1 MSEVNPSPETT
12 PEQFRK
18 LSRQIWRVGLYL
30 MGFALLVTFVGTTDW
45 TTHWHMY
52 ILLPLIVVQAS
63 FQVWL
68 FMHLKSEKSI
78 IFKFLFFTIFF
89 FGALFFLTHLAESNP
104 LHSTV
109 LPGH

>member
-1 MSEVNPSPETT
+1 MSDVNPSPETT

-18 LSRQIWRVGLYL
+18 LSGQIWRVGLCL
-30 MGFALLVTFVGTTDW
+30 IAFAFMVTGIGITDW
-45 TTHWHMY
+45 TTSWHMY
-52 ILLPLIVVQAS
+52 VLLPLIAIQAF
-63 FQVWL
+63 FQIWL
-68 FMHLKSEKSI
+68 FMHLKSEKTI
-78 IFKFLFFTIFF
+78 IFKFLVFTMFF